1 MRGHGRLRALPAI
14 KAAGEKDWRAWDA
27 WLKLTHPAEYRGS
40 GAKIEVSASANAN
53 LPVIS
58 EEKLRELQE
67 IRRRLSRETNQGE
80 PSKGQLEGR

>member
-14 KAAGEKDWRAWDA
+14 KAAGEKDWRAWDG

-53 LPVIS
+53 LPVIR
-58 EEKLRELQE
+58 EEKVRELQE
-67 IRRRLSRETNQGE
+67 IRRRLLSGE
-80 PSKGQLEGR
+80 KSG